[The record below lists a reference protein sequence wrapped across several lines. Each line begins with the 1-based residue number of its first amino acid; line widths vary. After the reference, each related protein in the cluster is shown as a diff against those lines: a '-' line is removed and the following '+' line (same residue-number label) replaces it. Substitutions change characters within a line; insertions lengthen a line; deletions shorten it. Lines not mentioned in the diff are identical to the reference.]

1 MAPLLSRLF
10 FGHPLFSQLL
20 QAASRAMR
28 GGTAGVSKVLHGV
41 SQHTGIPVVVV
52 AAAALVISFRLARRA
67 ARLAVE
73 MGVALGLILV
83 ATKMGWI
90 RW

>member
-1 MAPLLSRLF
+1 VLLAY
-10 FGHPLFSQLL
+10 PLFRQLTE
-20 QAASRAMR
+20 AASHAFKD
-28 GGTAGVSKVLHGV
+28 GTAGISRVLHLV
-41 SQHTGIPVVVV
+41 SRHTGIPVVVV
-52 AAAALVISFRLARRA
+52 AAAALVISFRMARRA